1 MGPPPPFF
9 DVRPILAIAEYRFEE
24 YWDGSLV
31 PVCVTPADTF
41 WKAAFFIGTISLFFG
56 IPLVLLVAL
65 YSVIARHLMVYP
77 GIMAANQQSNQ
88 QPITPNAIKYR
99 KQVVM
104 MLGTVV
110 LSFFICLLPFR
121 AFTLWIIVVP
131 PEDVMALGA
140 AGYYNLLFFC
150 RIMLYLNSAINPILY
165 NLMSSKFRDG
175 FMRLCGVR
183 RCKKSLGR
191 KGTFNTTTSTT
202 TCSSNNRQDSVIYEI
217 ACRMSPEGFWRR
229 SLTRGSLG
237 GDSLRGVLQRKASTT
252 SSDSASGP
260 SERVPQH
267 SVVAVRRIDSTLPPA
282 LPPQLNGVH
291 RPLME
296 DVLEDVL
303 EDEAQR
309 VLDESF
315 V

>member
-1 MGPPPPFF
+1 MA
-9 DVRPILAIAEYRFEE
+9 VAEYRFEE

-41 WKAAFFIGTISLFFG
+41 WKATFFIGTISIFFG

-77 GIMAANQQSNQ
+77 GIMASNQQSNQ
-88 QPITPNAIKYR
+88 QPVTPNAIKYR

-131 PEDVMALGA
+131 PEDVMALGF

-175 FMRLCGVR
+175 FMRLCGVK

-202 TCSSNNRQDSVIYEI
+202 TCSSNN
-217 ACRMSPEGFWRR
+217 RMSPEGFWRR

-260 SERVPQH
+260 AERVPQH
-267 SVVAVRRIDSTLPPA
+267 NTVTVVRRMDSCLPA
-282 LPPQLNGVH
+282 TLPPQLNGVH

-296 DVLEDVL
+296 DVPEDAL

-309 VLDESF
+309 ALDESF